1 MEWLAIFIVAIGL
14 IAFVEW
20 KLNSKHG
27 FTDETGN
34 PFAEVIKK
42 RIITKKRTKRK
53 NAKAGKQVKKTGTST
68 TVTKKKT
75 KKKVKLGGGN
85 RRK

>member
-1 MEWLAIFIVAIGL
+1 MEWLAIFIVAVGL

-20 KLNSKHG
+20 KLNAKHG
-27 FTDETGN
+27 YIDEMGN

-42 RIITKKRTKRK
+42 RVMTRQRKKRKAVK
-53 NAKAGKQVKKTGTST
+53 AKKQVKKTGTST
-68 TVTKKKT
+68 TTTKKKT

>member
-20 KLNSKHG
+20 KLNAKHG

-42 RIITKKRTKRK
+42 RIITRKKTRKRTV
-53 NAKAGKQVKKTGTST
+53 KAKTGTST
-68 TVTKKKT
+68 TTTKRKT